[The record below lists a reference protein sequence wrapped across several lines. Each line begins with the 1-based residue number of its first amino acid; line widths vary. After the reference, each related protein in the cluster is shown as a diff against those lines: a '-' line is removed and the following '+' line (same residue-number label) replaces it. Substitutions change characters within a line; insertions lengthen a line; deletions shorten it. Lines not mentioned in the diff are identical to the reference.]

1 MIEAGSIATIVADAN
16 GRARLQVE
24 APRLLV
30 DDIIGRS
37 VVVRSEAAAAATAEN
52 ARVACAVVARSAGAQ
67 QNDKRICL
75 CDGTTIW
82 ESKATTAASKPQP
95 PASQ

>member
-1 MIEAGSIATIVADAN
+1 MADAN

-24 APRLLV
+24 ASRLSV
-30 DDIIGRS
+30 GDIVGRS
-37 VVVRSEAAAAATAEN
+37 VVLRGGDAAAAGDGDA

-67 QNDKRICL
+67 QNDKRLCL

-82 ESKATTAASKPQP
+82 ESKATSSSK
-95 PASQ
+95 

>member
-1 MIEAGSIATIVADAN
+1 LIEAGALATIVADAS

-24 APRLLV
+24 APRLSV

-37 VVVRSEAAAAATAEN
+37 VVLRSEADQSAP
-52 ARVACAVVARSAGAQ
+52 ARVSCAVVARSAGAQ
-67 QNDKRICL
+67 QNDKRLCL

-82 ESKATTAASKPQP
+82 ESKATTQFK
-95 PASQ
+95 